1 MAKQSNVIVNYTD
14 HLSGKTQQK
23 TITDINPQASNAKLA
38 TWGQMTLGLTKDNYG
53 KTTRIDKIDC
63 DNVNQRTV
71 SLFQYQVGSVS
82 FTNVPADGIINLT
95 TAQAIS
101 GGSARFIFKLRMND
115 MAFIPTLEYSST
127 SNNVISDTEV
137 QYNSAKF
144 YGSSKNLLQCGFII
158 IQEPLDPQVI
168 TVKLSMPAT
177 ETFDVWTR
185 TLTFNITEP

>member
-1 MAKQSNVIVNYTD
+1 MSTTTSINITTIRDNEKKQKS
-14 HLSGKTQQK
+14 
-23 TITDINPQASNAKLA
+23 ITYINP
-38 TWGQMTLGLTKDNYG
+38 LTSSQELIDFAQSIVAVTNDSYD

>member
-1 MAKQSNVIVNYTD
+1 MSTTTSINITTIRDNEKKQKS
-14 HLSGKTQQK
+14 
-23 TITDINPQASNAKLA
+23 ITYINP
-38 TWGQMTLGLTKDNYG
+38 LTSSQELIDFAQSIVAVTNDSYD
-53 KTTRIDKIDC
+53 KTTRIDRIDC
-63 DNVNQRTV
+63 DNANQRTV